1 MQERDDKVFLAA
13 LAGLLH
19 DVGKVEQRAKNDPWN
34 PPDDV
39 KDSGQPVH
47 AAWSIRV
54 AQLLPQK
61 YQAAALAGGYHHQPE
76 KSPAQEQFLSK
87 LVALADKLSAGE
99 RSDMPSEY
107 KTKNPPIQ
115 LVSIFDRLSFGGHKR
130 TAEHYLP
137 LAPLSLQT
145 IGGYIQSEKKPAALA
160 DARKNYDDLR
170 DALETALKQDSADAE
185 TYLEN
190 VLAALRQYAWCVP
203 SAFYHSVPDVS
214 LYDHS
219 RMTAALA
226 ACLAKEEEKKI
237 ENLLGAVQRAFRKE
251 PASGDDELLSQ
262 EVALLVGGDISG
274 MQDFI
279 YTITNKGATSAL
291 RGRSFYLQLLTEAA
305 ARFVLRELKLPITNL
320 IYGGG
325 GNFYLLARTKDAKK
339 LPVIRQKLSRVL
351 YKHHQGDLY
360 VAIEGIPL
368 KAKDFMRPPE
378 KNPDRTEKRHP
389 LSDKWGELARAVAVV
404 KNRRFAELD
413 AGELQVLFEPQGH
426 GGNDE
431 KQCQV
436 CGQEHPDTKLIKKD
450 KDDEGTRKCPAC
462 RSYEKLGEE
471 LRKAQFIGWNLL
483 THPEQVADLTGE
495 EISSGYEEA
504 LKDLGFGIEIGETFD
519 KVQAFR
525 RVWALSDDAFEQ
537 AKPKAG
543 DKVLVRRLLVN
554 VTPIISREEILQLQ
568 GKVDDLPA
576 LNSDNPVK
584 PFGAMAH
591 QSQGITRLGVFRA
604 DVDNLGKLFAEGL
617 GDDATLSRIAS
628 LSFSISLF
636 FEGWVGEITKR
647 FNEERRKKDE
657 ERKAKARQEGKSE
670 KDVPLYGDALYAIYS
685 GGDDLFFVGSWD
697 ELVEFAWQ
705 VNEDLHKYTGGHP
718 GIHIS
723 GGMVLVTE
731 KYPLAKAAQ
740 DAEKAENAAKNL
752 TWWDEDAEKAEKP
765 KKKNV
770 FCFLGQPLPW
780 KDFTEAKKLKERLA
794 ELDDNKRASL
804 IRKLLMNYA
813 LYDKAEK
820 ERRKAGKD
828 IKPDKKPQTLYGPWN
843 WRILYLL
850 RMAFG
855 KDSEKMGTNEQTLI
869 SDFHTR
875 PDMLEYTGVGA
886 RWAELLKRNAQEKE

>member
-1 MQERDDKVFLAA
+1 MDEKDKVFLAA

-19 DVGKVEQRAKNDPWN
+19 DVGKVEQRAKDDPWN
-34 PPDDV
+34 PPDDI

-107 KTKNPPIQ
+107 KKKNPPLQ

-130 TAEHYLP
+130 ADEHYLP

-190 VLAALRQYAWCVP
+190 VLAALRQFAWCVP
-203 SAFYHSVPDVS
+203 SAFYHSIPDVS

-226 ACLAKEEEKKI
+226 VCMADFDEAKVDV
-237 ENLLGAVQRAFRKE
+237 LLDGVRKAFAGKADMPTE
-251 PASGDDELLSQ
+251 P
-262 EVALLVGGDISG
+262 VALLVGGDISG
-274 MQDFI
+274 VQDFI

-305 ARFVLRELKLPITNL
+305 ARFVLRELGLPYTNL

-325 GNFYLLARTKDAKK
+325 GNFYLLARVSDKDKLKDA
-339 LPVIRQKLSRVL
+339 RQKLSRIL

-368 KAKDFMRPPE
+368 QAKDFMRPE
-378 KNPDRTEKRHP
+378 SGKHP
-389 LSDKWGELARAVAVV
+389 LSEKWGELARAVAVV
-404 KNRRFAELD
+404 KNRRFAELNAD
-413 AGELQVLFEPQGH
+413 ELKILFKPQGH

-436 CGQEHPDTKLIKKD
+436 CGREHPDIKLIKKD
-450 KDDEGTRKCPAC
+450 KDDEGVRKCPAC

-471 LRKAQFIGWNLL
+471 LRKAQFIGWNSL
-483 THPEQVADLTGE
+483 THPGNVADLTGK
-495 EISSGYEEA
+495 EISSGYEES
-504 LKDLGFGIEIGETFD
+504 LNDLGFEIEIGETFD
-519 KVQAFR
+519 KVQAFSH
-525 RVWALSDDAFEQ
+525 VWALSDEAFEQ
-537 AKPKAG
+537 AKPQAR

-554 VTPIISREEILQLQ
+554 VTPIISREEIRQLR
-568 GKVDDLPA
+568 GKVDDLPED
-576 LNSDNPVK
+576 NSDDHIK
-584 PFGAMAH
+584 PFGALAY

-617 GDDATLSRIAS
+617 GEDATLSRIAS

-636 FEGWVGEITKR
+636 FEGWVGKLAETR
-647 FNEERRKKDE
+647 NAQRRK
-657 ERKAKARQEGKSE
+657 ERP
-670 KDVPLYGDALYAIYS
+670 DLGDALYAIYS

-697 ELVEFAWQ
+697 ELVEFAWE
-705 VNEDLHKYTGGHP
+705 VNENLRLYTGGERDEHGEVHGGHP

-723 GGMVLVTE
+723 GGLALVTE

-740 DAEKAENAAKNL
+740 DAEKAENAAKSHA
-752 TWWDEDAEKAEKP
+752 WWDATGAKR
-765 KKKNV
+765 KKNV
-770 FCFLGQPLPW
+770 FSFLGQPLPW
-780 KDFTEAKKLKERLA
+780 SEFKNARELKERL
-794 ELDDNKRASL
+794 EKLDDNKHTAV

-813 LYDKAEK
+813 LYAKAEK
-820 ERRKAGKD
+820 DRREKGKD

-850 RMAFG
+850 RRTFG
-855 KDSEKMGTNEQTLI
+855 KDSEKMNTNEQTLI
-869 SDFHTR
+869 IDFHTR

-886 RWAELLKRNAQEKE
+886 RWAELATRNSTLKGEDR